1 MVNISRGMRVQSTY
15 EQVAAQVELDQ
26 FSKVKLPFRAS
37 KFILESPSVLAI
49 DGANEAEIEAFE
61 KRKRVQAARQAE
73 ISKVAQER
81 GVSRALL
88 EQHTH
93 QPVTPQIEV
102 ESDDFESRRFAA
114 SLREPS
120 LAYHAATTR
129 ATNVSQFADQV
140 RMSLAEANRSQPHVR
155 IADDPEYFD
164 MTPTTTPPNEPD
176 FDLAIPSVPRRL
188 AGGALSAASGTVRVV
203 SELTPTVDT
212 LLEAARLTQRYGPAV
227 ARRTMA
233 AAGYSAAALAAV
245 ARGVGRGGAAA
256 LPAAGVSASA
266 LAVVARGLGRGG
278 HSAGNAAGNALVAAS
293 NLLGST
299 GQVAS
304 HRGRDFAI
312 ANGIQRVARVVM
324 NHGVLARHA
333 LT

>member
-1 MVNISRGMRVQSTY
+1 M
-15 EQVAAQVELDQ
+15 
-26 FSKVKLPFRAS
+26 
-37 KFILESPSVLAI
+37 
-49 DGANEAEIEAFE
+49 
-61 KRKRVQAARQAE
+61 
-73 ISKVAQER
+73 
-81 GVSRALL
+81 
-88 EQHTH
+88 
-93 QPVTPQIEV
+93 

-120 LAYHAATTR
+120 LAYHAANTR

-140 RMSLAEANRSQPHVR
+140 RMSLADANRSQAHFR

-164 MTPTTTPPNEPD
+164 MTPTTTPPNEPEIY
-176 FDLAIPSVPRRL
+176 LSIPSVPRRL
-188 AGGALSAASGTVRVV
+188 AGGALSAASGTVHVV
-203 SELTPTVDT
+203 ASLTPTVDT
-212 LLEAARLTQRYGPAV
+212 LIEAARLTQRYGPAT

-278 HSAGNAAGNALVAAS
+278 YHAASASGNALVAAG

-299 GQVAS
+299 GRMGS
-304 HRGRDFAI
+304 HRGRDFQMAH
-312 ANGIQRVARVVM
+312 GIQRVARVVM
-324 NHGVLARHA
+324 DHTILARHA

>member
-1 MVNISRGMRVQSTY
+1 MVNISGLRAQSTY
-15 EQVAAQVELDQ
+15 EQVAAQVQLDQ
-26 FSKVKLPFRAS
+26 FSKVKLPNRVA
-37 KFILESPSVLAI
+37 KFILESPSVVAL
-49 DGANEAEIEAFE
+49 DPANEEEIVMHER
-61 KRKRVQAARQAE
+61 RKRAQEARQAE
-73 ISKVAQER
+73 VTKVAQER

-88 EQHTH
+88 EQHAH
-93 QPVTPQIEV
+93 QQVIPPVEV

-140 RMSLAEANRSQPHVR
+140 RMSLADANRSQAHVR
-155 IADDPEYFD
+155 ISDDPEYFD

-176 FDLAIPSVPRRL
+176 FDLSIPSVPRRL
-188 AGGALSAASGTVRVV
+188 AGGALSAASGTVHVV
-203 SELTPTVDT
+203 AALTPTVDT
-212 LLEAARLTQRYGPAV
+212 LIEAARLTQRYGPAM

-245 ARGVGRGGAAA
+245 ARGVGTGAA
-256 LPAAGVSASA
+256 LPAVGVSASA
-266 LAVVARGLGRGG
+266 LSVVARGLGRGG
-278 HSAGNAAGNALVAAS
+278 HHATNAAGNALVAAS